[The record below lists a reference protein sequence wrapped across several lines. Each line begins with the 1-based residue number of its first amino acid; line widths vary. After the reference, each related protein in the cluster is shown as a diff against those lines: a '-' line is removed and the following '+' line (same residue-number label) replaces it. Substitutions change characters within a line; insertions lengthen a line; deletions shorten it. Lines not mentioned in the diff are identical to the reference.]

1 MLLKMSDRAHRFPL
15 SITPWLLAG
24 TLLALAALT
33 IGVVPLVDCP
43 RCVKIKA
50 MLDDALAR
58 SGPSGPI
65 IIPPFQKCRICSE
78 RHKTTLFQRW
88 KFAIAEDLEPGDY
101 P

>member
-1 MLLKMSDRAHRFPL
+1 MKTEGRFPAV
-15 SITPWLLAG
+15 IIPWLLG
-24 TLLALAALT
+24 GILLALAALV
-33 IGVVPLVDCP
+33 IGFVPLVDCP

-58 SGPSGPI
+58 LGPSGPI
-65 IIPPFQKCRICSE
+65 IVPPFQRCRICSE

-88 KFAIAEDLEPGDY
+88 RFAIAEDVQPGDY